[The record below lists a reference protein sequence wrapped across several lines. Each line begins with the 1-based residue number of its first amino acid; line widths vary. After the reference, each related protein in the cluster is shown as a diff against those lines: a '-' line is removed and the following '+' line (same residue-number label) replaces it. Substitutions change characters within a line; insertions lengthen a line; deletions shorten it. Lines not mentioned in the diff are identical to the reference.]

1 MFQPLGFYSCL
12 FCTGQTSSSA
22 DENHF
27 GFTEVNG
34 IGFMRAAVKPACPW
48 LAELNENVMFSSR
61 QLGELVGWKGR
72 SENHHN
78 KEAELSSLS
87 CANICITLAN

>member
-1 MFQPLGFYSCL
+1 MHSSL

-27 GFTEVNG
+27 GFTEVNR
-34 IGFMRAAVKPACPW
+34 IRFMRAAVKLHVPNLLSCVKA
-48 LAELNENVMFSSR
+48 SR
-61 QLGELVGWKGR
+61 FLPDTWWELVGWKGR

-78 KEAELSSLS
+78 EEAELSSLS
-87 CANICITLAN
+87 CADTCITLAN